1 MHNKPVRLRSRRT
14 RMPRTLLRRTPPNP
28 LSLRLLLSLVKSQ
41 PASLAA
47 GTGALFNL
55 LFTIPYCRGAPNTST
70 AMRPLDCLHRTIRSS
85 ISFRFRLYFQIV
97 WSTVRMVL
105 LFFFFFLIFRS
116 WFTAYG
122 VQSCHSIETARV
134 FLRIFSLMSLRFKIP
149 RQLLSGNSLLFV
161 YWLQFRRIHIDRI
174 MNFTTIFPHIILFH
188 RSQTMIMN
196 E

>member
-1 MHNKPVRLRSRRT
+1 
-14 RMPRTLLRRTPPNP
+14 MPRTLLRRTPPNP

-105 LFFFFFLIFRS
+105 LFSFFFSYFS
-116 WFTAYG
+116 VMVYG
-122 VQSCHSIETARV
+122 LRCSILPLDRDGEGISSDFFFDVTSFQDTPSAFERQ
-134 FLRIFSLMSLRFKIP
+134 FSFVCLLVTVP
-149 RQLLSGNSLLFV
+149 AHTYRQDNEFHH
-161 YWLQFRRIHIDRI
+161 HISTH
-174 MNFTTIFPHIILFH
+174 NLVPP
-188 RSQTMIMN
+188 
-196 E
+196 